1 MSLEGKVV
9 LITGGCKNLGALVA
23 EQLAAKGAK
32 LALHYNS
39 ANTKKSADAL
49 GAKLNAKVYQGDL
62 TQVAN
67 VRSLFNAVLQDHN
80 GQLDIVINT
89 VGMVLKKA
97 LTEISEAE
105 YDHMFNVNSK
115 AAFFI
120 TQEAA
125 KSVKDGGKIINIVT
139 SLLAAYTPFYTSYQ
153 GSKAPVEWFTK
164 GLSKELM
171 AKSISVNAVAPG
183 PMDTPFF
190 YPQESDD
197 AVAFHKSSAMGGRLT
212 KIEDIA
218 PIATFLCTD
227 GAWINGEFSRLGLPS
242 RVADREIRSN
252 TFCERWLYLALGRPK
267 LLVNDW

>member
-1 MSLEGKVV
+1 MSLKDQVV

-23 EQLAAKGAK
+23 EQFAAAGAK

-39 ANTKKSADAL
+39 AGTEKAAKSLGDKL
-49 GAKLNAKVYQGDL
+49 GAKVYSGDL
-62 TQVAN
+62 TKVAN
-67 VRSLFNAVLQDHN
+67 VQKLFADVLKDF
-80 GQLDIVINT
+80 GKLDIVINT

-97 LTEISEAE
+97 LTDISEEE
-105 YDHMFNVNSK
+105 YDHMFAVNSK

-125 KSVKDGGKIINIVT
+125 KAVSEDGKIINVVT

-171 AKSISVNAVAPG
+171 AKKISVNAVAPG
-183 PMDTPFF
+183 PMNTPFF
-190 YPQESDD
+190 FPQESDD

-212 KIEDIA
+212 EIGDIA
-218 PIATFLCTD
+218 PIIKFLCTD
-227 GAWINGEFSRLGLPS
+227 GAWMNGKYAFQ
-242 RVADREIRSN
+242 
-252 TFCERWLYLALGRPK
+252 CLAGF
-267 LLVNDW
+267 